1 MSSLTANLTCNTLVN
16 RFYSMHHTP
25 PLLQS
30 ARQIS
35 PHRDQKAQM
44 EEKNAELVSMESEI
58 KQLKKRSELINGEL
72 NENKLLHNEYVL
84 ECERLQNHVTSR

>member
-1 MSSLTANLTCNTLVN
+1 
-16 RFYSMHHTP
+16 
-25 PLLQS
+25 
-30 ARQIS
+30 
-35 PHRDQKAQM
+35 M